1 MANVA
6 KFFWGIVAAVAVLL
20 AVPSCDWVRYP
31 RALVEADSLAE
42 SNPREALAKL
52 RGLAGDTASMP
63 RSHLMYYRLLRLK
76 AEDKA
81 YIEHKS
87 DSIARL
93 LVDHYEGRGD
103 RRLLPQAY
111 YYAASVYRDLHDAP
125 QALDY
130 FHKAAA
136 AIPDDGD
143 LRLKSYAY
151 NQMGKLFMFQDLND
165 HALRYFHESYRLDSI
180 RKDTFDMVAALCDM
194 SVPYQDMGDLKN
206 CYLCL
211 RLAQRLNA
219 QAGLKSEFLIF
230 HRMSV
235 IFLQSGKADSAWLY
249 IQKPLAAVRNVDS
262 SAVLSV
268 AAKAGFATGRLDS
281 AYILSRKLLQ
291 IGTVYAKQTASKIM
305 AEVCFRRGRIEE
317 GLLNISRYELFSDSI
332 AKLDARQA
340 VANADAL
347 YDYQIRERQ
356 NLQLKIENR
365 NYLMAFLAVAILFS
379 IIVIVLIVRDVKS
392 MDERQR
398 LKIQIFV
405 VQRLEEE
412 YREKSD
418 NKISKM
424 MAELGNVRHD
434 LRDVT
439 QSKSELENELYEQKE
454 KLRAAIEGNRQ
465 QAELRKE
472 RDAAL
477 LKSVSYSLL
486 HEKVCESKPISISE
500 WKQIEAEVDTVLP
513 EFKSILYQAYELS
526 ELEYHICLLIKM
538 GFKNNEISSLVSRT
552 PNAVS
557 QARKRLYFKITGKD
571 GSPADLD
578 AIVKSL

>member
-1 MANVA
+1 MTKVA
-6 KFFWGIVAAVAVLL
+6 KFFWGVVAAVAMML
-20 AVPSCDWVRYP
+20 AASSCDWVRYP
-31 RALVEADSLAE
+31 RVLVEADSLAE

-52 RGLAGDTASMP
+52 RGMAGDTASMP

-194 SVPYQDMGDLKN
+194 SVPYQDMGDFEN

-268 AAKAGFATGRLDS
+268 AAKAGLATGRLDS

-291 IGTVYAKQTASKIM
+291 VGTVYAKQTASKIM

-317 GLLNISRYELFSDSI
+317 GLLNINRYELFSDSI
-332 AKLDARQA
+332 VRLDARQA

-365 NYLMAFLAVAILFS
+365 NYLMAFLGVAILFT

-412 YREKSD
+412 YRGK
-418 NKISKM
+418 K
-424 MAELGNVRHD
+424 
-434 LRDVT
+434 
-439 QSKSELENELYEQKE
+439 
-454 KLRAAIEGNRQ
+454 RQ
-465 QAELRKE
+465 
-472 RDAAL
+472 
-477 LKSVSYSLL
+477 
-486 HEKVCESKPISISE
+486 
-500 WKQIEAEVDTVLP
+500 
-513 EFKSILYQAYELS
+513 
-526 ELEYHICLLIKM
+526 
-538 GFKNNEISSLVSRT
+538 
-552 PNAVS
+552 
-557 QARKRLYFKITGKD
+557 
-571 GSPADLD
+571 
-578 AIVKSL
+578 

>member
-1 MANVA
+1 MTKVA
-6 KFFWGIVAAVAVLL
+6 KFFWGVVAAVAMML
-20 AVPSCDWVRYP
+20 AASSCDWVRYP
-31 RALVEADSLAE
+31 RVLVEADSLAE

-52 RGLAGDTASMP
+52 RGMAGDTASMP

-194 SVPYQDMGDLKN
+194 SVPYQDMGDFEN

-268 AAKAGFATGRLDS
+268 AAKAGLATGRLDS

-291 IGTVYAKQTASKIM
+291 VGTVYAKQTASKIM

-317 GLLNISRYELFSDSI
+317 GLLNINRYELFSDSI
-332 AKLDARQA
+332 VRLDARQA

-365 NYLMAFLAVAILFS
+365 NYLMAFLGVAILFT

-424 MAELGNVRHD
+424 MAELGNVRHE

-439 QSKSELENELYEQKE
+439 QSKSELEKELYEQKE
-454 KLRAAIEGNRQ
+454 KLMAAIEGNRR

-513 EFKSILYQAYELS
+513 DFKSILYQAYELS

-557 QARKRLYFKITGKD
+557 QARKRLYLKITGKD